1 MINQQKWGWQKQ
13 DITKKTTLGQCCM
26 DPKCYKTQ
34 KKQCYTWRK
43 SYGRKLQSSSTQPT
57 LQTKPLV
64 SRVSAIEELG
74 SLYDQMLKVKS
85 GQASQVDKDIMKF
98 MDKYT
103 KSKSFTQMSEVV
115 KKWRNRG
122 QKKGRIPESL
132 FDLLDKNADRL
143 VEIREWDMTLSRG
156 DFDKNKK
163 LTP

>member
-1 MINQQKWGWQKQ
+1 
-13 DITKKTTLGQCCM
+13 
-26 DPKCYKTQ
+26 
-34 KKQCYTWRK
+34 
-43 SYGRKLQSSSTQPT
+43 
-57 LQTKPLV
+57 
-64 SRVSAIEELG
+64 
-74 SLYDQMLKVKS
+74 MLKVKS